1 MKRAT
6 GLLVSLLLF
15 LLLVADVSA
24 DPPYVT
30 WAMGPGGHL
39 HRTQDAYVPVAEI
52 DLPISA
58 AEDMFLAR
66 DGTIYIAD
74 TGNAR
79 IAAVRDRSVVASYGE
94 GVLKGPTGIHV
105 DDEGVMYVADA
116 RSNTIVIMDPAGN
129 VLKQFGRP
137 SEPLFGK
144 GREFLPRKIAVDAR
158 KNLYVVSEGS
168 VNGLV
173 KLNLNGN
180 FIGYFGANR
189 ASMSLKMIL
198 QRMFLTREQLAQFV
212 KSEAASPSNVAI
224 DPESMVFTVTAGT
237 SASRSIRRFTVA
249 GDNIF
254 PDTFGFT
261 TFRDIDVSEA
271 GLVVAVD
278 ATGMICEYDL
288 QGMLLFAF
296 GALDQG
302 EQRLGSLRNPTAI
315 ARYRDCLYVL
325 DKDKN
330 AIIVYRATRFA
341 TLVHEGVRL
350 YTEGYY
356 REARPYF
363 EQVLNH
369 NASYRMAY
377 QAIADACFREEDY
390 AGAFVNYRYAEDRN
404 GYSEAFWELRNS
416 LLQRYLGSVLAA
428 FTVLWLAEST
438 LKRLDRRT
446 RWSEP
451 IRRWLRGLQQ
461 LRLVD
466 DLVFMFR
473 FIRHP
478 ADSFYY
484 IKQGLR
490 GSLAFALLLYL
501 WVIASRL
508 AALYLTGFIFSPYA
522 HPSAIRPQQE
532 LLFIVMLIFL
542 WNSAN
547 YLVSTIS
554 DGEGRVRDVVIGTAY
569 ALFPYALFALPLAL
583 VSNLLTLNEVFIYS
597 FSANLIQA
605 WTVLMLFIMV
615 KEIHNYTLSETLR
628 IVLLTLFT
636 MAVMVL
642 TGYILYVLF
651 NQLFDFVLTILHEV
665 RLRG

>member
-6 GLLVSLLLF
+6 SLLVLLLLF

-30 WAMGPGGHL
+30 WAMGPGGRL

-58 AEDMFLAR
+58 AEDMFLTR

-79 IAAVRDRSVVASYGE
+79 IAVVKDRSVVASYGK

-116 RSNTIVIMDPAGN
+116 KSDTIVIMDPAGN
-129 VLKQFGRP
+129 VLRQFGRP
-137 SEPLFGK
+137 SEALFGK
-144 GREFLPRKIAVDAR
+144 DRQFLPRKIAVDAR

-173 KLNLNGN
+173 RLNLNGS

-198 QRMFLTREQLAQFV
+198 QRLFLTREQLAQFV

-224 DPESMVFTVTAGT
+224 DPESMIFTVTAGT
-237 SASRSIRRFTVA
+237 SASHSIRRFTVA

-254 PDTFGFT
+254 PDTFGST

-278 ATGMICEYDL
+278 GTGMICEYDL
-288 QGMLLFAF
+288 RGMLLFAF
-296 GALDQG
+296 GTLDQG

-315 ARYRDCLYVL
+315 ARYRDCLYIL

-330 AIIVYRATRFA
+330 AIVVYRATRFA

-350 YTEGYY
+350 YTEGFY

-363 EQVLNH
+363 EQVLDY

-377 QAIADACFREEDY
+377 QAIADACFKQEDY
-390 AGAFVNYRYAEDRN
+390 ARAFVNYRYAEDRN
-404 GYSEAFWELRNS
+404 GYSEAFWELRNTI
-416 LLQRYLGSVLAA
+416 LQRYLGSALAA
-428 FTVLWLAEST
+428 LTGLWVAQGVL
-438 LKRLDRRT
+438 KHLDRRT
-446 RWSEP
+446 HWSEP
-451 IRRWLRGLQQ
+451 IRRRLRGLRRI
-461 LRLVD
+461 RLVD

-484 IKQGLR
+484 IKQGSR
-490 GSLAFALLLYL
+490 GSVGFALLLYL

-508 AALYLTGFIFSPYA
+508 ASLYLTGFIFNRYP
-522 HPSAIRPQQE
+522 HPSAIRAQNE
-532 LLFIVMLIFL
+532 IVYVAVLMLL

-569 ALFPYALFALPLAL
+569 ALFPYALLSLPIAL

-597 FSANLIQA
+597 FSVNLMQA
-605 WTVLMLFIMV
+605 WAVLMLFIMV
-615 KEIHNYTLSETLR
+615 KEIHNYSVSETVRVL
-628 IVLLTLFT
+628 LLTLFT
-636 MAVMVL
+636 MGVMVL

-651 NQLFDFVLTILHEV
+651 NQLFDFVLAILREV